1 MPVSKRNIPIVCTIE
16 EAFEYV
22 ADWSNFKNFM
32 PMFVDIK
39 PVSMV
44 AYGPGTSLE
53 TVMVISKTEIVSTL
67 DLVEF
72 TKNKRIMFRATRGIR
87 SKLSWDFS
95 QLPGKVL
102 ITYSLEYEIP
112 DGLVRRDSEKE
123 AIEKELDDYA
133 SQSVELLKWVLES
146 QSSIRKT

>member
-1 MPVSKRNIPIVCTIE
+1 MPVSKRNIPVICTIE

-146 QSSIRKT
+146 QSSIRKA

>member
-1 MPVSKRNIPIVCTIE
+1 MPVSKRNIPVVCTIE

-95 QLPGKVL
+95 QLPDKVL

-146 QSSIRKT
+146 QSSIRKA

>member
-1 MPVSKRNIPIVCTIE
+1 MPVSKRNIPVVCTIE

-32 PMFVDIK
+32 PMFVDIR

-95 QLPGKVL
+95 QLPDKVL

>member
-1 MPVSKRNIPIVCTIE
+1 MPVSKRNIPVVCTIE

-44 AYGPGTSLE
+44 TYGPGTSLE
-53 TVMVISKTEIVSTL
+53 TVMMISKTEIVSTL

-72 TKNKRIMFRATRGIR
+72 VKNKRILYRATRGIK
-87 SKLSWDFS
+87 SKISWDFS
-95 QLPGKVL
+95 QLPDKVL
-102 ITYSLEYEIP
+102 IIYSFEYEVP
-112 DGLVRRDSEKE
+112 DGLVRRDVEKE
-123 AIEKELDDYA
+123 AIDKELDGYA
-133 SQSVELLKWVLES
+133 SRSMELLKWVLES
-146 QSSIRKT
+146 QSAVRQG

>member
-1 MPVSKRNIPIVCTIE
+1 MPISKRNLYAVCTIE

-32 PMFVDIK
+32 PMFVDIR

-53 TVMVISKTEIVSTL
+53 TVMVLAKTEIASTL

-72 TKNKRIMFRATRGIR
+72 TKNKRILFKATRGIK
-87 SKLSWDFS
+87 SKLSWDFV
-95 QLPGKVL
+95 QLADKVL
-102 ITYSLEYEIP
+102 ITYSFEYEIP
-112 DGLVRRDSEKE
+112 DGLVRREVEKE
-123 AIEKELDDYA
+123 AIEKELDAYA
-133 SQSVELLKWVLES
+133 SPSMELLKWMLES
-146 QSSIRKT
+146 QSALRKT

>member
-1 MPVSKRNIPIVCTIE
+1 MPISKRNLPVTCTIE

-72 TKNKRIMFRATRGIR
+72 VKNKRILFRATRGIK
-87 SKLSWDFS
+87 SKLSWDFF
-95 QLPGKVL
+95 QLPDKVL
-102 ITYSLEYEIP
+102 ITYSFEYEIP
-112 DGLVRRDSEKE
+112 DGLVRRDSEKD
-123 AIEKELDDYA
+123 AIEKELDGYA
-133 SQSVELLKWVLES
+133 SQSMELLKWMLES
-146 QSSIRKT
+146 QSAVRKT

>member
-1 MPVSKRNIPIVCTIE
+1 MPISKRNLPVTCTIE
-16 EAFEYV
+16 EAFEYM

-53 TVMVISKTEIVSTL
+53 TVMVLSKTEIVSTL

-72 TKNKRIMFRATRGIR
+72 AKNKRIQFKATRGIK
-87 SKLSWDFS
+87 SKLSWDFL
-95 QLPGKVL
+95 QMPGKVL
-102 ITYSLEYEIP
+102 ITYTFEYEIP
-112 DGLVRRDSEKE
+112 DGLVRRDFEKE
-123 AIEKELDDYA
+123 AIEKELDAYA
-133 SQSVELLKWVLES
+133 SPSMELLKWMLES
-146 QSSIRKT
+146 QSAIRKT

>member
-1 MPVSKRNIPIVCTIE
+1 MPVSKRNIPVICTVE

-72 TKNKRIMFRATRGIR
+72 SKNKRIMFRATRGIR

-146 QSSIRKT
+146 QSSIRKM

>member
-1 MPVSKRNIPIVCTIE
+1 MPISKRNMPVTCTIE

-22 ADWSNFKNFM
+22 GDWSNFKNFM

-72 TKNKRIMFRATRGIR
+72 VKDKRILFRATRGIK

-95 QLPGKVL
+95 QLPDKVL
-102 ITYSLEYEIP
+102 IIYTFEYEIP

-123 AIEKELDDYA
+123 AIEKELDGYA
-133 SQSVELLKWVLES
+133 SQSMELLKWVLES
-146 QSSIRKT
+146 QSALRKT

>member
-1 MPVSKRNIPIVCTIE
+1 MPISKRNLPVACTIE

-22 ADWSNFKNFM
+22 AEWSNLRNFM
-32 PMFVDIK
+32 PMFVDIR

-72 TKNKRIMFRATRGIR
+72 VKNKRILFKATRGIR
-87 SKLSWDFS
+87 SKLSWDFL
-95 QLPGKVL
+95 QLPDKVL
-102 ITYSLEYEIP
+102 VTYAFEYEIP
-112 DGLVRRDSEKE
+112 DGLVRRETEKA

-133 SQSVELLKWVLES
+133 SQSMELLKWMLES
-146 QSSIRKT
+146 QSSLRKT

>member
-1 MPVSKRNIPIVCTIE
+1 MPVSKRNIPVVCTIE

-44 AYGPGTSLE
+44 TYGPGTSLE
-53 TVMVISKTEIVSTL
+53 TVMMISKTEIVSTL

-72 TKNKRIMFRATRGIR
+72 IKNKRILYRATRGIK
-87 SKLSWDFS
+87 SKISWDFS
-95 QLPGKVL
+95 QLPDKVL
-102 ITYSLEYEIP
+102 IIYSFEYEVP
-112 DGLVRRDSEKE
+112 DGLVRRDVEKE
-123 AIEKELDDYA
+123 AIDKELDGYA
-133 SQSVELLKWVLES
+133 SRSMELLKWVLES
-146 QSSIRKT
+146 QSAVRKG

>member
-1 MPVSKRNIPIVCTIE
+1 MPVSKRNIPVICTIE